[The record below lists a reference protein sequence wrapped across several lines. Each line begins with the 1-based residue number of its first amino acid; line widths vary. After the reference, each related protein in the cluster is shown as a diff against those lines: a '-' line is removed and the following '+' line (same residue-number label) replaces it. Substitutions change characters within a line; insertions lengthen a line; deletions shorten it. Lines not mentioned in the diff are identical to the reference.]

1 MRLVLALKKS
11 PGNFRD
17 YRADT
22 NCANLTSYLLQG
34 SDSRAGDNTELW
46 GRSPGSNDAAFT
58 QESVHGAVHQD
69 FGERLGDFVESAT
82 GGLKGLSVA
91 GFGLGIF
98 DHCGFGGGCVILA
111 HDAQMDEFLDAA
123 RVGRVIIH
131 ESCHIGTR
139 TIILPGVEVGPR
151 TIVGAGSVISR
162 SLPAD
167 TVCAGSPAK
176 VICTLSEY
184 LDKHRRQMQSAPKFD
199 WNEYVANVT
208 PERSAEL
215 VAAVRSGDAYIVGGR
230 AAELRGQG
238 QTQRTAS

>member
-1 MRLVLALKKS
+1 MTVSPVEWAAALKHWAEGQLLKRRWS
-11 PGNFRD
+11 KLKVMGMNIGRD
-17 YRADT
+17 VWLPEDT
-22 NCANLTSYLLQG
+22 WIDIPHCNLISIG
-34 SDSRAGDNTELW
+34 
-46 GRSPGSNDAAFT
+46 
-58 QESVHGAVHQD
+58 
-69 FGERLGDFVESAT
+69 
-82 GGLKGLSVA
+82 
-91 GFGLGIF
+91 

-215 VAAVRSGDAYIVGGR
+215 VAAVRSGDAYIVCGR